1 LPLLFVIFAFFRKRL
16 YSLQDEEPSSSLT
29 ESRIEH
35 LRRQQERERFALQM
49 EEARKARQKMA
60 SQSRELLLPP
70 IESDDPLQ
78 AALDRNDSFPHI
90 SLLTDQVSASPII
103 PNSTIMMMMSPDNL
117 NNNSDSNNNSN
128 SNSNSHNEPKK
139 TGNQFLGTFAFRNKG
154 ASIYPDD
161 SNHLATDREET
172 ITMARQSSNNLDN
185 ELVEGKRKIK
195 GGGDPSSIHDITS
208 RTVDIMG
215 NSNERELV

>member
-1 LPLLFVIFAFFRKRL
+1 MFVISPFFRKRL

-103 PNSTIMMMMSPDNL
+103 PNSTIMMMMNPD
-117 NNNSDSNNNSN
+117 NNSDSNNNSN
-128 SNSNSHNEPKK
+128 SNSHNDPKK
-139 TGNQFLGTFAFRNKG
+139 TVNQFLGTFAFRNKG

-161 SNHLATDREET
+161 SNHLTTDREET
-172 ITMARQSSNNLDN
+172 ITMARQSSNNLDT
-185 ELVEGKRKIK
+185 ELVEGRRKIK

-215 NSNERELV
+215 NSNEREEV